1 MVTQQKTEAGKSDGH
16 NIVRV
21 KRTAG
26 SSSNPTYKE
35 KTAISFHLGV
45 VCIVSVCVCV
55 CVCVCV
61 LSRFSHVQLFATL
74 WTVAHQVPLYSGIL

>member
-1 MVTQQKTEAGKSDGH
+1 MLILIDTIFHWLGKGKFFKIYKMTQEM
-16 NIVRV
+16 
-21 KRTAG
+21 
-26 SSSNPTYKE
+26 
-35 KTAISFHLGV
+35 
-45 VCIVSVCVCV
+45 CIKYFVCVCV